1 MKKQLALL
9 AALAI
14 ACGAPAGI
22 SSIPVDGKYSI
33 VANRGDVLIVSYIG
47 SKPFEVTVGSGNMDI
62 DMESAD
68 QLLDEVVVTALGIK
82 KERKALGYNVTD
94 LKAEELMRNKNTNVI
109 NSLAGKVPGVNV
121 TQNSGAAGAGAS
133 IIIRGANS
141 TSEGRDNTPL
151 FVVDGII
158 YDNSTTVLGNSGEDG
173 ITRNATTFSNRI
185 MDINPEDI
193 ESLTVLKG
201 AAAAAL
207 YGSRAA
213 DGAIIITT
221 KKGAEGSVRVDY
233 TGKISTSWAN
243 KLPEVQKTFGRG
255 VYTTNGS
262 FSDQTYNSWGKPFAA
277 GETIYDNIGNFFKHG
292 IILDNN
298 LSVSGGS
305 KNSTFFLSMSN
316 FDQKGIVPK
325 TGYDKTTIRFNGEQ
339 KFNRFTIGA
348 NMSYSIAKTDKTLT
362 SGGLWDGGGTGAM
375 NALYAWPLDQE
386 MAHYL
391 NEDGTKYRLFDGV
404 WELANDMENPYW
416 IINKNRMYDKQH
428 RFTGTL
434 HAKFDI
440 TDWWNVQGRL
450 GYDNYT
456 TDAYTYIAPGS
467 VVRDIYQNGR
477 LSKADYRYEY
487 LSTNIMTDFHK
498 GFGDWDLGLMLGT
511 STDDIKRMN
520 QNHWGYDFITAGTIS
535 FANIAN
541 ENQQFRDSNSRKR
554 MVSVFGEARASWRN
568 TLFLTATGR
577 NDWSSTLPINERS
590 YFYPSVS
597 GAFVFTELF
606 PHNDILSF
614 GKIRGSWAQVGKD
627 ANVHAT
633 MTYLNSPYTYGS
645 MQMVGNSWTQ
655 GNFFLKPEI
664 QTAWE
669 VGAELRFLN
678 NRLGLDWTYYHSST
692 KNQIASPRLS
702 NANGYIFAS
711 INSGSVINQ
720 GMEISINARPIQSSD
735 FDWDIIL
742 NTSYNR
748 GKLGDFLDGVGMF
761 YPTDAQFGTIRSAS
775 VPNGGKF
782 MAMVGSR
789 FQYAPLMENGAVV
802 FSDEAKK
809 NPVEDKESGIYAVDP
824 TTGLYY
830 LYSSSNEVVANR
842 EPKFIGGLNN
852 IFRIKDFTLSF
863 LLDFRIGGAVYN
875 GTEYCMVGNG
885 LSKLTTLNNRE
896 SVTVKGKVWNTGEDF
911 EQTYYADQDYVI
923 NGTTYSGR
931 AMIQRYWSNYA
942 SNSYNFITDVN
953 WLKLRSVSLTYD
965 LSRLIAHKQNLIKHL
980 AFSVTGTNLFTWTNY
995 KGMDPEVST
1004 AGGTGGSGAVGIDW
1018 NSVPAVS
1025 SLTFGINVTFG
1036 ADNVAPARV
1045 NTAELDLLNGQINDL
1060 RNQLANAQNA
1070 SNARIAQLENDLAA
1084 ANRALA
1090 NCQRDLSAAKNI
1102 DPKVIDNSKQF
1113 MNVLVHFPVNK
1124 TAVTADQRPNVERIA
1139 AYMKSHP
1146 EATCE
1151 IKGYA
1156 SPEGNQDNNIKL
1168 ANGRAASVKDM
1179 LVNKFGIA
1187 ANRIKADGQ
1196 GISNMFDELSWNRVS
1211 ICEIIV
1217 K

>member
-14 ACGAPAGI
+14 ACGAPAGMTSLPSTGFTAVAQANKVTGVI
-22 SSIPVDGKYSI
+22 RDAQGEPLIGATVKVKGTNRGTATDVDGRYSI
-33 VANRGDVLIVSYIG
+33 NANRGDVLVISYVG
-47 SKPFEVTVGSGNMDI
+47 SKPMEVTVGSGTMDI
-62 DMESAD
+62 NYEAGN

-94 LKAEELMRNKNTNVI
+94 LKSEELMRNKNTNVI

-158 YDNSTTVLGNSGEDG
+158 YDNSTTVLGNSGQDG
-173 ITRNATTFSNRI
+173 ITRNATTFSNRV

-221 KKGAEGSVRVDY
+221 KKGAEGTVRVDY

-243 KLPEVQKTFGRG
+243 KLPEVQTTFGRG
-255 VYTTNGS
+255 SFTTNGA
-262 FSDQTYNSWGKPFAA
+262 FSDQTYSSWGRPFAET
-277 GETIYDNIGNFFKHG
+277 GETIYDNIGNFFKNG
-292 IILDNN
+292 VIYDNN
-298 LSVSGGS
+298 VSISGGS
-305 KNSTFFLSMSN
+305 KNSTFYLSLSN
-316 FDQKGIVPK
+316 YDQKGIVPK
-325 TGYDKTTIRFNGEQ
+325 TKYDKTTVRFNGEQ
-339 KFNRFTIGA
+339 KYNRLTVGA
-348 NMSYSIAKTDKTLT
+348 NVTYSIAKTNKTLT
-362 SGGLWDGGGTGAM
+362 SGGLWEGSQSPVGTGAM
-375 NALYAWPLDQE
+375 NALYSWPLDQDVS
-386 MAHYL
+386 HYL
-391 NEDGTKYRLFDGV
+391 NEDGSKYRLFDGI
-404 WELANDMENPYW
+404 WSLADDKENPYW
-416 IINKNRMYDKQH
+416 IINMNNIYDKTH
-428 RFTGTL
+428 RFTGAV
-434 HAKFDI
+434 HASFEI
-440 TDWWNVQGRL
+440 ADWWTVSGRV

-467 VVRDIYQNGR
+467 VARELYQNGR

-487 LSTNIMTDFHK
+487 LSTNIMSDWHK

-511 STDDIKRMN
+511 STDDTKRMN
-520 QNHWGYDFITAGTIS
+520 QNHWGYNFITAGTIS
-535 FANIAN
+535 FANMSDD
-541 ENQQFRDSNSRKR
+541 NQFFKDSNSRKR
-554 MVSVFGEARASWRN
+554 MVSLFGEARASWRN
-568 TLFLTATGR
+568 TLFLTVTGR
-577 NDWSSTLPINERS
+577 NDWSSTLPVNERS

-597 GAFVFTELF
+597 GAFVFTELM

-614 GKIRGSWAQVGKD
+614 GKLRASWAQVGKD
-627 ANVHAT
+627 ANVYAT
-633 MTYLNSPYTYGS
+633 LTYLNNPMVYG
-645 MQMVGNSWTQ
+645 QFQGVGNQYYQ
-655 GNFFLKPEI
+655 GNMFLKPEI

-669 VGAELRFLN
+669 IGTELRFFN

-720 GMEISINARPIQSSD
+720 GMEIAINARPIQTAD
-735 FDWDIIL
+735 FDWDVIL
-742 NTSYNR
+742 NMSYNR

-789 FQYAPLMENGAVV
+789 FQYAPLMEGGEVV
-802 FSDEAKK
+802 FSDDAKK
-809 NPVEDKESGIYAVDP
+809 NPVEDKDGGVYAVDP

-830 LYSSSNEVVANR
+830 LYASSNEVVANR

-875 GTEYCMVGNG
+875 GTEYSMVSNG

-896 SVTVKGKVWNTGEDF
+896 SVTVKGKIWNTGEDF

-923 NGTTYSGR
+923 NGTTFSGR
-931 AMIQRYWSNYA
+931 NMIQRYWSNYA

-953 WLKLRSVSLTYD
+953 WLKLRSLSLTYD
-965 LSRLIAHKQNLIKHL
+965 LTRLIANKQKVVKRL
-980 AFSVTGTNLFTWTNY
+980 ALNVTGTNLFTWTNY

-1025 SLTFGINVTFG
+1025 SFTFGVNVTF
-1036 ADNVAPARV
+1036 
-1045 NTAELDLLNGQINDL
+1045 
-1060 RNQLANAQNA
+1060 
-1070 SNARIAQLENDLAA
+1070 
-1084 ANRALA
+1084 
-1090 NCQRDLSAAKNI
+1090 
-1102 DPKVIDNSKQF
+1102 
-1113 MNVLVHFPVNK
+1113 
-1124 TAVTADQRPNVERIA
+1124 
-1139 AYMKSHP
+1139 
-1146 EATCE
+1146 
-1151 IKGYA
+1151 
-1156 SPEGNQDNNIKL
+1156 
-1168 ANGRAASVKDM
+1168 
-1179 LVNKFGIA
+1179 
-1187 ANRIKADGQ
+1187 
-1196 GISNMFDELSWNRVS
+1196 
-1211 ICEIIV
+1211 
-1217 K
+1217 